1 VVSNPLLKKENVY
14 YTLSFPTVKII
25 EPILKLYSRVSM
37 EVATFAGMLG
47 LGYLFS
53 PKQKEGFTDSTVTR
67 TSERTPANQPTLAG
81 SPRQPNTNTIGGY
94 DRQFRVP
101 TGGSIPSEPFPKGL
115 LDRLPTH
122 FPISSPT
129 LPAPTGLAADFPLLQ
144 MRPDSIEYSPAASLN
159 KAREGAHVKSSLA
172 GINIA
177 SADFTHNNMV
187 PFFRG
192 SVKQNMHDRANGTTL
207 DEYTGAGSLQF
218 NKREQSPMFEPAKE
232 PMGNPF
238 GLESSSDFMQGR
250 IVESRNRAN
259 ERPFES
265 IRVGPG
271 LNEGFTQIPS
281 GGFQQQSGT
290 DFLQSRMP
298 RTDDLRVANN
308 PKLTYSKPVVPG
320 AHFITTNVTSETI
333 GAVNKYHPDT
343 FYINEK
349 GERNFGGKADTT
361 KPMVQSIQ
369 VVKNTTRQA
378 TTTEYAGVA
387 AQAEGKATYTV
398 GATRTPLVKQMGS
411 WGYRNA
417 DMSDYTNPNTD
428 ASENDYGKSGIDI
441 RPNERFY
448 TGERVH
454 ATNLK
459 PAESGEVSIPLQDIA
474 KGSRKELMTDWDF
487 LGIAAPTSE
496 QPKLTIYDPDD
507 VARTTIRQT
516 TFVENYVGTS
526 APASAPERLTVYD
539 PDDIAR
545 TTVRQTTLLQDYM
558 GGSAPA
564 GAPERLTVYDPDD
577 VARTTVRETT
587 HVQDYLGIRGNGN
600 MPQKPEHRW
609 ATKNMRQYAQ
619 KERIAEGRAPHG
631 SINGGLFNGE
641 DNMHVQYRKI
651 VADSVN
657 DREPAVD
664 RVQGE
669 AVSKAAV
676 GIQRPRAVLKLDVAA
691 ERNNPIFVQSV
702 EQNPYNIALYKGG
715 VPSQTA
721 MQTPFPN

>member
-1 VVSNPLLKKENVY
+1 
-14 YTLSFPTVKII
+14 
-25 EPILKLYSRVSM
+25 M
-37 EVATFAGMLG
+37 EVATLAGMLG
-47 LGYLFS
+47 LGYFFS
-53 PKQKEGFTDSTVTR
+53 PKKEGFESGESTVTKQ
-67 TSERTPANQPTLAG
+67 TERTPAGRPTIPGL
-81 SPRQPNTNTIGGY
+81 PRQPNMRTIGGY

-101 TGGSIPSEPFPKGL
+101 TGGSLPSEPFPKGL
-115 LDRLPTH
+115 LHTMPDH
-122 FPISSPT
+122 FPISPPT

-159 KAREGAHVKSSLA
+159 KAREGEHVKSSLA
-172 GINIA
+172 GINIP

-192 SVKQNMHDRANGTTL
+192 SIKQNMGDRSNGTLL
-207 DEYTGAGSLQF
+207 DEFTGAGSLQF

-238 GLESSSDFMQGR
+238 GLESSTDFMQGR

-259 ERPFES
+259 EKPFEQ

-281 GGFQQQSGT
+281 GGFQQEAGI
-290 DFLQSRMP
+290 DFIQSRMP
-298 RTDDLRVANN
+298 RTDDLRVATN
-308 PKLTYSKPVVPG
+308 PKLTYTQPVVPG
-320 AHFITTNVTSETI
+320 AHFITTNVTAETI
-333 GAVNKYHPDT
+333 GEVNKYHPDK

-349 GERNFGGKADTT
+349 GERNFGGKSDTT
-361 KPMVQSIQ
+361 KPQIQSIQ
-369 VVKNTTRQA
+369 ILKDTTRQT

-417 DMSDYTNPNTD
+417 NMSDYTNPNTD
-428 ASENDYGKSGIDI
+428 ATENDYGKSSIDI

-448 TGERVH
+448 TGGRVH

-459 PAESGEVSIPLQDIA
+459 PAEAGDVSLPLQDIA
-474 KGSRKELMTDWDF
+474 KGSRKELMTNWDF
-487 LGIAAPTSE
+487 LGIASPTSE

-507 VARTTIRQT
+507 VARTTVRET
-516 TFVENYVGTS
+516 TFVENYMGVN

-539 PDDIAR
+539 PDDVAR
-545 TTVRQTTLLQDYM
+545 VTVRETTLLQDYI
-558 GGSAPA
+558 GIKGSADTP
-564 GAPERLTVYDPDD
+564 R
-577 VARTTVRETT
+577 
-587 HVQDYLGIRGNGN
+587 
-600 MPQKPEHRW
+600 KPEHRW
-609 ATKNMRQYAQ
+609 AAKNMRQYAQ

-631 SINGGLFNGE
+631 VINGGLFNGE
-641 DNMHVQYRKI
+641 DTMNVQYRKI
-651 VADSVN
+651 VSDSVN
-657 DREPAVD
+657 DREPALD

-669 AVSKAAV
+669 AASKSAV
-676 GIQRPRAVLKLDVAA
+676 GIQRPRAILKLDVAT
-691 ERNNPIFVQSV
+691 ERNDPIFVQSV

-715 VPSQTA
+715 LPSKLGEA
-721 MQTPFPN
+721 VVGGSRIPLQTPFPN

>member
-1 VVSNPLLKKENVY
+1 MP
-14 YTLSFPTVKII
+14 
-25 EPILKLYSRVSM
+25 
-37 EVATFAGMLG
+37 
-47 LGYLFS
+47 
-53 PKQKEGFTDSTVTR
+53 D
-67 TSERTPANQPTLAG
+67 
-81 SPRQPNTNTIGGY
+81 
-94 DRQFRVP
+94 
-101 TGGSIPSEPFPKGL
+101 
-115 LDRLPTH
+115 H
-122 FPISSPT
+122 FPIAPPT
-129 LPAPTGLAADFPLLQ
+129 LPDPTGLAADFPLLQ

-159 KAREGAHVKSSLA
+159 QAREGSSVKSSLA
-172 GINIA
+172 GIQIS

-238 GLESSSDFMQGR
+238 GLESSTDFMQGR

-265 IRVGPG
+265 IRVGRG

-281 GGFQQQSGT
+281 GGFQQEAGT
-290 DFLQSRMP
+290 DFIQSRMP
-298 RTDDLRVANN
+298 RTDDLRRADN

-320 AHFITTNVTSETI
+320 AHFITTSVAPDTF
-333 GAVNKYHPDT
+333 GDVNKYRPDT

-349 GERNFGGKADTT
+349 GERNFGGKSDTT
-361 KPMVQSIQ
+361 KPQVQSIQ
-369 VVKNTTRQA
+369 ILKDTTRLT

-387 AQAEGKATYTV
+387 ARAEGKATYTV

-417 DMSDYTNPNTD
+417 DLSDYTNPDTD
-428 ASENDYGKSGIDI
+428 AGENDYGKSGIEI

-454 ATNLK
+454 ATNVK
-459 PAESGEVSIPLQDIA
+459 PAEAGDVSLPLQDYA

-487 LGIAAPTSE
+487 LGIAAPSSE

-516 TFVENYVGTS
+516 TFVEDYVGTS
-526 APASAPERLTVYD
+526 APAGAPERLTVYDPDDVARPTVRQTTFVEGYIGTSAPAGAPERLTVYDPDDVARPTVRQTTFVEGYLGSTAPASAPERLTVYD
-539 PDDIAR
+539 PDDVAR
-545 TTVRQTTLLQDYM
+545 ATVRQTTLVEGYI
-558 GGSAPA
+558 GTSAPA

-587 HVQDYLGIRGNGN
+587 HVQNYKGIRASAAA
-600 MPQKPEHRW
+600 PQRPEHRW
-609 ATKNMRQYAQ
+609 AAKNMRQYAQ

-641 DNMHVQYRKI
+641 DNMNVQYRKI
-651 VADSVN
+651 VSDSVN
-657 DREPAVD
+657 DREPVLD

-669 AVSKAAV
+669 SASKAAL
-676 GIQRPRAVLKLDVAA
+676 GIQRPRAILKLNVAA
-691 ERNNPIFVQSV
+691 ERNDPIFVQAV

-715 VPSQTA
+715 APL
-721 MQTPFPN
+721 QTPFPK

>member
-1 VVSNPLLKKENVY
+1 
-14 YTLSFPTVKII
+14 
-25 EPILKLYSRVSM
+25 M

-53 PKQKEGFTDSTVTR
+53 PKQKEGFTDSTTTR
-67 TSERTPANQPTLAG
+67 SSERTPANQATIPG
-81 SPRQPNTNTIGGY
+81 SPRQPNTTTIGGY

-101 TGGSIPSEPFPKGL
+101 TGGSLPSEPFPKGL
-115 LDRLPTH
+115 LNTLPTH

-159 KAREGAHVKSSLA
+159 QAREGSHVKSSLA
-172 GINIA
+172 GVDIA

-192 SVKQNMHDRANGTTL
+192 SMKQNMHDRANGTTL

-281 GGFQQQSGT
+281 GGFQQEAGT

-308 PKLTYSKPVVPG
+308 PKMTYSKPVVPG
-320 AHFITTNVTSETI
+320 AHFITTNVTSETL
-333 GAVNKYHPDT
+333 GAVNKYHPDK

-417 DMSDYTNPNTD
+417 DLSEYTNPDMD
-428 ASENDYGKSGIDI
+428 ASENDYGKASIDI

-459 PAESGEVSIPLQDIA
+459 PAESGDVSLPLQDIA

-507 VARTTIRQT
+507 VARTTVRQT
-516 TFVENYVGTS
+516 TFVENYIGTS

-539 PDDIAR
+539 PDDVARPTVRQTTFVENYIGTSAPASAPQKLTVYDPDDVAR

-587 HVQDYLGIRGNGN
+587 HVQNYLGIRANGN

-609 ATKNMRQYAQ
+609 ASKNMRQYAQ

-641 DNMHVQYRKI
+641 DNMNVQYRKI

-669 AVSKAAV
+669 SVSKAAV

-721 MQTPFPN
+721 MQTPFPK